1 MQLIGYVTDEEAKTL
16 MRDCKV
22 FLFPSIYEG
31 FGIPP
36 LEAMSAGAKRIIVSD
51 IPVMH
56 EIFGESVDYIDK
68 IEKNYL
74 FINSYN
80 LEERNNILKNYN
92 WKISSMKLKRMLKE
106 FI

>member
-1 MQLIGYVTDEEAKTL
+1 MKKQI
-16 MRDCKV
+16 RDCIA

-36 LEAMSAGAKRIIVSD
+36 LEAMSAGARRIVVSD

-56 EIFGESVDYIDK
+56 EIFSESVDNVDETGK
-68 IEKNYL
+68 DYL

-80 LEERNNILKNYN
+80 LKEKNNILKNYN
-92 WKISSMKLKRMLKE
+92 WKISCMKLKRILKK